1 MIELPNANDWIVR
14 NSDPNSLERIEAFFT
29 DHAYESHRHGTFAIG
44 RTLTGVQSFHYRGE
58 MKHSLPGM
66 TMVLHP
72 DEKHDGESGSRD
84 GFRYRMVYVEPAT
97 LQEIMK
103 GKPLPFFENGLSQ
116 DPRLFKAT
124 DVLLQGMDQH
134 IDPLEKQDA
143 LYDLATTLYEI
154 SGNNQRTS
162 HTYDYVAAER
172 AREFIHASL
181 YENISLDDIEK
192 NVGRDR
198 WSLSRDFR
206 LLFGTSPHRYM
217 TMRRLE
223 VVKSCL
229 MYGESLTQA
238 SLIAGFFDQSH
249 MTRHF
254 LKAFGLT
261 PARWRM
267 INKLSS

>member
-1 MIELPNANDWIVR
+1 VIELPNTNDWIVR
-14 NSDPNSLERIEAFFT
+14 NTDSNSLERIEAFFT
-29 DHAYESHRHGTFAIG
+29 DHAYESHRHDTFAIG

-72 DEKHDGESGSRD
+72 DEKHDGEAGSQD

-103 GKPLPFFENGLSQ
+103 GKPLPFCENGLSQ

-124 DVLLQGMDQH
+124 DVLLQGIDHH
-134 IDPLEKQDA
+134 IDVLENQDA
-143 LYDLATTLYEI
+143 LYDLATALYEI
-154 SGNNQRTS
+154 SDKKQRTS
-162 HTYDYVAAER
+162 HSYDYVAAER
-172 AREFIHASL
+172 AREFILASL
-181 YENISLDDIEK
+181 FENISLDDIEK

-254 LKAFGLT
+254 LKTFGLT

>member
-1 MIELPNANDWIVR
+1 MP
-14 NSDPNSLERIEAFFT
+14 
-29 DHAYESHRHGTFAIG
+29 
-44 RTLTGVQSFHYRGE
+44 
-58 MKHSLPGM
+58 
-66 TMVLHP
+66 
-72 DEKHDGESGSRD
+72 
-84 GFRYRMVYVEPAT
+84 
-97 LQEIMK
+97 
-103 GKPLPFFENGLSQ
+103 
-116 DPRLFKAT
+116 
-124 DVLLQGMDQH
+124 
-134 IDPLEKQDA
+134 
-143 LYDLATTLYEI
+143 
-154 SGNNQRTS
+154 
-162 HTYDYVAAER
+162 
-172 AREFIHASL
+172 SL